1 MQVQVNT
8 DNHVQNDEQ
17 LGAWAEGE
25 LKAKLERFG
34 DIVTRVEVHFADTNA
49 ARQSD
54 SDKRCTLE
62 ARLAGRQPAAVS
74 HDAGRVA
81 DAFNGALDKLVR
93 VLDSTL
99 GKAHDRHAR
108 DSIRGQQG

>member
-8 DNHVQNDEQ
+8 DNHIQNDEA
-17 LGAWAEGE
+17 LAAWIERE
-25 LKAKLERFG
+25 IVAKLDRFG
-34 DIVTRVEVHFADTNA
+34 DAVTRIEVHLADTNA
-49 ARQSD
+49 GRSSD

-62 ARLAGRQPAAVS
+62 ARPAGRPPVAAS

-81 DAFNGALDKLVR
+81 DAFSGALDKLVR

-99 GKAHDRHAR
+99 GKARDHGR
-108 DSIRGQQG
+108 DSIRGA